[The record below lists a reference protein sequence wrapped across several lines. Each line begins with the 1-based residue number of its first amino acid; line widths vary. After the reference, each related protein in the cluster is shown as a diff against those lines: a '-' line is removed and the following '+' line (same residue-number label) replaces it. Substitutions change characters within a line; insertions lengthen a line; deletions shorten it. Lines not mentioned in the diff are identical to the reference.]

1 MSNGR
6 VSPIGA
12 IMTVTIIATAI
23 MALAP
28 RIPGR
33 VPIARTSLHGH
44 GRTARID
51 QTGLIGPIAPIAIVL
66 AA

>member
-1 MSNGR
+1 
-6 VSPIGA
+6 
-12 IMTVTIIATAI
+12 MTVTTTVTAI

-33 VPIARTSLHGH
+33 VPIARTSLPGR

-51 QTGLIGPIAPIAIVL
+51 QTGLIDPIAPIAIVL